1 MTAVYKEA
9 KSSPCPLRLHFAAE
23 AGWDIGG
30 SLACLFAAAF
40 YAYGASLQMPIC
52 LRFPWSRSRHFSW
65 MEAMRRAKA
74 RLVWSAESLLGR
86 DPPSLRSRA
95 MILGHQMR

>member
-40 YAYGASLQMPIC
+40 YAYGASLQMPI
-52 LRFPWSRSRHFSW
+52 LLALPMVAFQAFFLDGGY
-65 MEAMRRAKA
+65 AA
-74 RLVWSAESLLGR
+74 RQSEIGMVGR
-86 DPPSLRSRA
+86 EPTGP
-95 MILGHQMR
+95 